1 MVFEKLKRNSSGV
14 SSVLG
19 EILITGVFVLSLGS
33 LFIFVNSIDTPAD
46 STHISVEE
54 WVDAPSNTIYLRHV
68 GGEPIYTKDLKINV
82 NIDGETHVYSSAN
95 ISENLGGKSFWE
107 LADVIEINTS
117 KEWGRSVPD
126 EDNVDVK
133 LIDTESREVLPK
145 CRISFSP

>member
-1 MVFEKLKRNSSGV
+1 M
-14 SSVLG
+14 
-19 EILITGVFVLSLGS
+19 
-33 LFIFVNSIDTPAD
+33 NSIDTPAD